1 VTWEGYYTGP
11 NLAWAGTL
19 LGWPLWDTGRMF
31 WTMALKD
38 YAAGT
43 VENVNVTAAI
53 LAVNA
58 SNPGFQTP

>member
-1 VTWEGYYTGP
+1 
-11 NLAWAGTL
+11 
-19 LGWPLWDTGRMF
+19 MF

-43 VENVNVTAAI
+43 AENINVTAAI